1 VNLRIAFTVLLM
13 VAAAPAWADWV
24 RMGQTENTVLYV
36 MSERTVFYID
46 PSTITRDGDLRKVW
60 EIHDLS
66 EKGPR
71 GERSILMQVEYNCAE
86 KLMRPLHASAKSRP
100 MGQGEILKVEQPA
113 EDWITLRPGKEGEI
127 FFKILNAVC
136 AP

>member
-1 VNLRIAFTVLLM
+1 MRALLTLLLIA
-13 VAAAPAWADWV
+13 AAAPAWADWV
-24 RMGQTENTVLYV
+24 RMGQTEKTVLYV
-36 MSERTVFYID
+36 MSERTVFYMD
-46 PSTITRDGDLRKVW
+46 PSTVTRDGDLRKVW

-71 GERSILMQVEYNCAE
+71 GERSILIQVEYNCAE

>member
-1 VNLRIAFTVLLM
+1 MRALLTLLLIA
-13 VAAAPAWADWV
+13 AAAPAWADWV
-24 RMGQTENTVLYV
+24 RMGQTEKTVLYV
-36 MSERTVFYID
+36 MSERTVFYMD
-46 PSTITRDGDLRKVW
+46 PSTVTRDGDLRKVW

-66 EKGPR
+66 EKGPL
-71 GERSILMQVEYNCAE
+71 GERSILIQVEYNCAE

>member
-1 VNLRIAFTVLLM
+1 MRIVLTLLFLI
-13 VAAAPAWADWV
+13 VAVPVRADWV
-24 RMGQTENTVLYV
+24 RIGQTEKTVLYV

-46 PSTITRDGDLRKVW
+46 PSTITKDAYLRRVW

-71 GERSILMQVEYNCAE
+71 GERSILIQVEYNCAE

-113 EDWITLRPGKEGEI
+113 EDWITLGPGKDSEV